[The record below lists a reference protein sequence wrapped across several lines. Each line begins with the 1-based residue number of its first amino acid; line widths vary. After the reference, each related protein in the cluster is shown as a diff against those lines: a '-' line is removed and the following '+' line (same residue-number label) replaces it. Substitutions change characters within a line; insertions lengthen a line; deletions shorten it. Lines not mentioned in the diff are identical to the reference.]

1 MEEVMQGR
9 DLGVIIRVLR
19 QISHGTIQITLTSSN
34 SNNSSNSSKINM
46 VITSSMV
53 GIIMGDIDFLYG
65 FNFKYVEFVKKLFSD
80 F

>member
-1 MEEVMQGR
+1 MQGR

-19 QISHGTIQITLTSSN
+19 RISHGTIQITLTSSN
-34 SNNSSNSSKINM
+34 SNNSSKINM